1 MVSATLYNIKK
12 LGDQLLDLV
21 FPPACLLCDTPVM
34 VAHSLCAV
42 CWGKMT
48 FISDPLC
55 SICGV
60 PFPVAL
66 EDENICYLCLQDK
79 PIFTMARA
87 VVRFNDTTARLI
99 HNFKYYD
106 RPDYAVLM
114 ASLMSRYLKGQLH
127 NATII
132 TGVPMHSKRLRERQ
146 YNQAGLLAKHI
157 AGIIGVRLVA
167 DLLIKTKHTP
177 SQSGLTAE
185 GRKENIKGAFIVN
198 PKFKL
203 RNQCIIMVD
212 DVITTG
218 ATMNECARV
227 LASNG
232 NNQTIGLA
240 FARTY

>member
-12 LGDQLLDLV
+12 LANQMLDLV
-21 FPPACLLCDTPVM
+21 FPPACLLCSAPVM
-34 VAHSLCAV
+34 VVHSLCSD
-42 CWGKMT
+42 CWSKIT

-66 EDENICYLCLQDK
+66 EDEHICYICAENK
-79 PIFTMARA
+79 PIYTMARA
-87 VVRFNDTTARLI
+87 VVRFNDTTAQLI

-106 RPDYAVLM
+106 RMDYAVLM
-114 ASLMSRYLKGQLH
+114 ASLMCKYHDAQLY
-127 NATII
+127 NAQVI
-132 TGVPMHSKRLRERQ
+132 TAVPMHPKRLRERQ
-146 YNQAGLLAKHI
+146 YNQSGLLAKHI
-157 AGIIGVRLVA
+157 AGIIGVRFVP

-185 GRKENIKGAFIVN
+185 ARKENIKDTFIMN

-203 RNQCIIMVD
+203 RNQRIIMVD

-232 NNQTIGLA
+232 NNQAIALA

>member
-21 FPPACLLCDTPVM
+21 FPPACLLCDAQVL
-34 VAHSLCAV
+34 VAHSLCAD

-55 SICGV
+55 SVCGV

-66 EDENICYLCLQDK
+66 EDENICHICLQNK

-87 VVRFNDTTARLI
+87 VVRFDDATAQLI

-114 ASLMSRYLKGQLH
+114 ASLMSKYHDAQLY
-127 NATII
+127 NAALI
-132 TGVPMHSKRLRERQ
+132 TPVPMHSKRLRERQ

-157 AGIIGVRLVA
+157 ARKIGVRFVP

-185 GRKENIKGAFIVN
+185 ARKENIKDAFVMN

-203 RNQCIIMVD
+203 RNQSIILVD

-232 NNQTIGLA
+232 NNQTIALA